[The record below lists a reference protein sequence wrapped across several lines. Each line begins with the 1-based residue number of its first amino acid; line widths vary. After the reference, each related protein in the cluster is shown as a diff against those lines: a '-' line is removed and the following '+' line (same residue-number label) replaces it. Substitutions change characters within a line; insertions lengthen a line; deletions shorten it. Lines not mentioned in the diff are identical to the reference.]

1 MLQVILWALWMRVVA
16 GEVASSHDISQI
28 NSLGGPEGR
37 LPSID
42 PRLRKA
48 LLRVL
53 TRLEDEDRR
62 TNQDSARQMVE
73 AMQNIVSEQ
82 DFIRYFQEQGLEKEL
97 LESYGTEQPNK
108 EDQKD
113 PSNYGEILS
122 YSSEDE
128 KRNSVTPFTFASYPE
143 DKTEV
148 TSETQPEYQ
157 QDKYPA
163 TNPTPSLGDAVYFQ
177 IPEPVHF
184 SESADNEDKLSFNVQ
199 ETRSIQ
205 GPTLVSPTENTEYQT
220 EKILDEQKLNFI
232 SEDISEKG
240 PNESDN
246 AVNIIR
252 VAELENVSLPKEGDE
267 AAKTEIDFP
276 ANNGTEIEDVDDS
289 GNSSM
294 KVKLEKHEVEFL
306 HSSLLAAFTVQ
317 QDQQG
322 LPRRVIPLNYQASGD
337 APIPLPKN
345 KELLGDSQ
353 NGVENKHK
361 QLELQVKF
369 LQEQQLQEEQ
379 YQRLQEFVKER
390 QRLIDD
396 ESQRQQ
402 LLENQKRVLGNDQ
415 RLALARQRQQQ
426 ILFQNQQFDNELD
439 TLKELERQRL
449 FQQQQQQ
456 LNYQQQQFQQSHNY
470 QQPQSFPQ
478 QQIFQQQPVQ
488 QHSFQQQPIHQQS
501 FQQQPVHQQGLQ
513 QKPIQQQSFQQQPAQ
528 LSSFQQQS
536 SQQQSFQQQPVQQQS
551 FLQQA
556 VSQHGFQQQPTQ
568 QQTFQTFQQQ
578 NPQTQ
583 TQHVNFQKSV
593 DFQFQTSQQQPQ
605 TFSQSSFQP
614 SFNSAFQPSV
624 QLNRVNR
631 HEPSNSIGNFGL
643 STPQPVINF
652 HSSGVSTGHN
662 FIQPTH
668 SSFSTPSNYLQP
680 QSHHRFIAPRPPL
693 TVDSQIQSLLS
704 ISGISQDLRS
714 KPSAQ
719 EDLNIV
725 SKVLA
730 LGHGD
735 QFTRQQFQAS
745 TIHEQFV
752 LPPSRV
758 IEPPK
763 LWSNALASRLGQ

>member
-1 MLQVILWALWMRVVA
+1 M
-16 GEVASSHDISQI
+16 
-28 NSLGGPEGR
+28 
-37 LPSID
+37 
-42 PRLRKA
+42 
-48 LLRVL
+48 
-53 TRLEDEDRR
+53 
-62 TNQDSARQMVE
+62 E
-73 AMQNIVSEQ
+73 AMQNIVNEQ

-97 LESYGTEQPNK
+97 LESYAAEQPNK
-108 EDQKD
+108 EDQKE
-113 PSNYGEILS
+113 PSNYEEILS

-128 KRNSVTPFTFASYPE
+128 KKNSVTPFTFASYPE

-148 TSETQPEYQ
+148 TSESQLEYQ
-157 QDKYPA
+157 PDKYPA

-184 SESADNEDKLSFNVQ
+184 SESASNEDKPSFNVQ

-205 GPTLVSPTENTEYQT
+205 GPTLVSPAENSEYQT
-220 EKILDEQKLNFI
+220 EKVLEEQKVNFI
-232 SEDISEKG
+232 SEEVPVDGTNEKDQ
-240 PNESDN
+240 S
-246 AVNIIR
+246 VNIIR
-252 VAELENVSLPKEGDE
+252 VAEPENLNVPKEDDE
-267 AAKTEIDFP
+267 EAKTDVEFH
-276 ANNGTEIEDVDDS
+276 ASNGTEIEDVDDS

-294 KVKLEKHEVEFL
+294 TVKLEKHEVEFL

-337 APIPLPKN
+337 PIPLPNN
-345 KELLGDSQ
+345 KEQPRNNQ
-353 NGVENKHK
+353 NLADDKHK

-390 QRLIDD
+390 QRLLDD

-402 LLENQKRVLGNDQ
+402 LLEDQKRRLENDQ

-426 ILFQNQQFDNELD
+426 ILFQNQQFDNQLD

-456 LNYQQQQFQQSHNY
+456 QNYQQQHFQQSQNFQQQNYQQQQSFQPQTAQQQS
-470 QQPQSFPQ
+470 
-478 QQIFQQQPVQ
+478 FQQQPVN
-488 QHSFQQQPIHQQS
+488 QQS
-501 FQQQPVHQQGLQ
+501 FQQQPVHQQSFQ
-513 QKPIQQQSFQQQPAQ
+513 QQSGQQQSFQN
-528 LSSFQQQS
+528 FQQ
-536 SQQQSFQQQPVQQQS
+536 
-551 FLQQA
+551 LA
-556 VSQHGFQQQPTQ
+556 
-568 QQTFQTFQQQ
+568 
-578 NPQTQ
+578 PQTQ
-583 TQHVNFQKSV
+583 PQHVHFQKSV
-593 DFQFQTSQQQPQ
+593 DFQFQSSQQQQQPQ

-614 SFNSAFQPSV
+614 SFNSAYQPSV

-643 STPQPVINF
+643 STPQPNLNF
-652 HSSGVSTGHN
+652 YSSGVSTVHN
-662 FIQPTH
+662 FVQPTQ
-668 SSFSTPSNYLQP
+668 SSFSPPSNYLNP
-680 QSHHRFIAPRPPL
+680 QGFPQGSLQFQHRFSAARPPL

-714 KPSAQ
+714 KPSGQ

-735 QFTRQQFQAS
+735 PFTRQQFQAS

-758 IEPPK
+758 IEPPT
-763 LWSNALASRLGQ
+763 L